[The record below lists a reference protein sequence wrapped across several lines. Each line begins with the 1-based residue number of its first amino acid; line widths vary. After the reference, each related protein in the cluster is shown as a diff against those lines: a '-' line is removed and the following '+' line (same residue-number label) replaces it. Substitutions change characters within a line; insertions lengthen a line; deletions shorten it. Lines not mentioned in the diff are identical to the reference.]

1 MCILLRRLRR
11 QVLSSKSTK
20 AEKSSALLCQM
31 FDIIH
36 KKRPQAGEN
45 TNERFP
51 SDMLSRD
58 PHVCTSTKFALVRDQ
73 IVLLKYQISGLG
85 VTLIRP
91 SVAKKTREREKVSR
105 LYHTQTRA
113 RKGEERERAAVLI
126 MKKSSGSSFQNL
138 QGALNFVSSKS
149 GVII

>member
-1 MCILLRRLRR
+1 
-11 QVLSSKSTK
+11 
-20 AEKSSALLCQM
+20 M

-85 VTLIRP
+85 VSEYLIHP

-113 RKGEERERAAVLI
+113 RKGEAWLGVAREGRHGRLWRAILERGRRAVWP
-126 MKKSSGSSFQNL
+126 G
-138 QGALNFVSSKS
+138 
-149 GVII
+149 GV